1 MPLYFKYFGQA
12 CFCTNLELPAL
23 VSQPPMKSTRDKGML
38 PLTGKNTIDQ
48 CCHHNMYPEVVFDL
62 EVFHEPSGKSRKIT
76 KR

>member
-12 CFCTNLELPAL
+12 CFCTNLPAL
-23 VSQPPMKSTRDKGML
+23 FSQPPMKSTRDKGML

-48 CCHHNMYPEVVFDL
+48 YCYHNMYPEVAFDL
-62 EVFHEPSGKSRKIT
+62 GVFHEPSGKSMKIT